1 MPFDRGNISFSM
13 FEIPEELPE
22 NIIDLFAAHKAGT
35 LDSVNEEPQ
44 VGWVTGHH
52 LLDTNIDMESAQ
64 MGGCYFLTLRQAVRK
79 MPSVLLDAI
88 CKREEAAY
96 LKANNLER
104 ISGKIRRQIKEEA
117 IERHIQKMPPALSG
131 ISLVLEPHSRLLF
144 VSATSQSQI
153 DMFVENFFQTVKI
166 EPIQLTPG
174 KILFSEF
181 QVSTNAFP
189 ELEIGEQRSAAEP
202 SIGRDFLTY
211 LWYYGETIG
220 KVNHPEYGEFDIL
233 IEPPL
238 VFMGDGDDRGA
249 GEMVLKKGGSPLRSA
264 EAKAA
269 VAVGKKLRKV
279 KLSLTRLN
287 QVWTG
292 TFDADMFSFSGFK
305 LPEGEE
311 MNQFEIFA
319 ERIENLKIFREGFI
333 AYFKMFAQAMLGE
346 ERAATCEA
354 IRNWAKNRDAI

>member
-117 IERHIQKMPPALSG
+117 IERHGFQLRCIF
-131 ISLVLEPHSRLLF
+131 HSCNCNNIINAYILPNIYSECFAASMGKR
-144 VSATSQSQI
+144 SDRCTHII
-153 DMFVENFFQTVKI
+153 DC
-166 EPIQLTPG
+166 
-174 KILFSEF
+174 
-181 QVSTNAFP
+181 STIYASHHN
-189 ELEIGEQRSAAEP
+189 E
-202 SIGRDFLTY
+202 
-211 LWYYGETIG
+211 
-220 KVNHPEYGEFDIL
+220 
-233 IEPPL
+233 
-238 VFMGDGDDRGA
+238 
-249 GEMVLKKGGSPLRSA
+249 KKS
-264 EAKAA
+264 
-269 VAVGKKLRKV
+269 
-279 KLSLTRLN
+279 
-287 QVWTG
+287 
-292 TFDADMFSFSGFK
+292 
-305 LPEGEE
+305 
-311 MNQFEIFA
+311 
-319 ERIENLKIFREGFI
+319 
-333 AYFKMFAQAMLGE
+333 
-346 ERAATCEA
+346 
-354 IRNWAKNRDAI
+354 